1 MHCLVILCRS
11 GNKFVSLVASLLQ
24 GDVISWP
31 RVIFRRKFYFYKFM
45 LGRKWTE
52 YFWFYFTSILC
63 IFDHFYLF
71 LSIFIYYWQFYKFLP
86 IFYVFSVISAIFGN
100 IKKNVQYFRPPCI
113 GLVLHSPFLHWFMG
127 LGGLFRLMP
136 KWNELFDIWDGSH
149 NAPAHWLDILYIPE
163 NLVFPHFDNYLS
175 LIFSIAFSQIY

>member
-1 MHCLVILCRS
+1 MDRIFLILFYVD
-11 GNKFVSLVASLLQ
+11 FV
-24 GDVISWP
+24 
-31 RVIFRRKFYFYKFM
+31 
-45 LGRKWTE
+45 
-52 YFWFYFTSILC
+52 YFWP
-63 IFDHFYLF
+63 F
-71 LSIFIYYWQFYKFLP
+71 LSILVNFYLLLA
-86 IFYVFSVISAIFGN
+86 ILQISANFLRIFSHFCH
-100 IKKNVQYFRPPCI
+100 IRQYKKNVQYFRPPCI

-175 LIFSIAFSQIY
+175 LIFSIAFSPIY